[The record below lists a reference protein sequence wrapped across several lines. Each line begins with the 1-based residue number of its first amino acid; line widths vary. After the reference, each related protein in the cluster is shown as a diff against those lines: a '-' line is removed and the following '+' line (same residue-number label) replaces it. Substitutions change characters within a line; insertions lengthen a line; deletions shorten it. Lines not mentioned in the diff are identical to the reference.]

1 MYWIEEND
9 KAKNMVKGLRSILVE
24 VKAHINADAEPSK
37 LKSFIKFSGTLDIRR
52 NNSIKSKLPELWDI
66 VTAG

>member
-1 MYWIEEND
+1 
-9 KAKNMVKGLRSILVE
+9 MVKGLRSILVE